1 MPLATVI
8 LPRQHD
14 SIFSLFQASGSNSV
28 SAFVLN
34 SQKTMWS
41 HRVIYR
47 NQNYHCHLLKW
58 LCQVQEGV
66 FHDLWSHRLGVIVIL
81 IKPWRR
87 MMYILVVLAPEG
99 RDKNG
104 KEELP
109 SEMLYRPPFPSVI
122 SGGIGGHLEWV
133 VPLAQDWDLV
143 LVHAFLC
150 PYLIHIYMRGTFLS
164 IHPAYP
170 HQRTKKALMLF
181 PALWQHWTIGRASPR
196 SS

>member
-1 MPLATVI
+1 M
-8 LPRQHD
+8 QD
-14 SIFSLFQASGSNSV
+14 
-28 SAFVLN
+28 
-34 SQKTMWS
+34 
-41 HRVIYR
+41 
-47 NQNYHCHLLKW
+47 
-58 LCQVQEGV
+58 GV
-66 FHDLWSHRLGVIVIL
+66 FHDLWSHRLGVIAIL

-122 SGGIGGHLEWV
+122 SGGTGGHLEWV

-150 PYLIHIYMRGTFLS
+150 PYLFTFTWQELFFPFIQPTHIRERRKLWCSFLHS
-164 IHPAYP
+164 DNTELLEGHLHVA
-170 HQRTKKALMLF
+170 
-181 PALWQHWTIGRASPR
+181 ASYIITVVFTSQDQGVWATPFLDSHR
-196 SS
+196 WAAKCHCT